1 MICLPKSSSVFT
13 SYSST
18 SSEPS
23 SKFVCIVFLLPDT
36 KEVLFPPCL
45 NIPFCPS
52 SKSLICDKTNPRYSL
67 KGTYLFPS
75 VLSLSVSLSL
85 SLSLSLSVSL
95 SPQASVMPRRPL
107 PFSCQQLSL
116 SLVFLLLLSLK
127 KKKFSS
133 WKRSVSGNFRS
144 PGSSRAN

>member
-52 SKSLICDKTNPRYSL
+52 SKSLISDKTNPRYSL

-75 VLSLSVSLSL
+75 V
-85 SLSLSLSVSL
+85 LSLSVSL